1 MTPSDFPEGFEAEAE
16 LGVGSMGSVWLAR
29 NADGAHCAVKVL
41 NLRND
46 RRGST
51 ERSFNREV
59 RAMAR
64 LNHPGIVAVHD
75 YGRTPQGA
83 PFVAMEY
90 VSGPPLNRYM
100 REAWTWGR
108 LWNLLDALLAALG
121 HAHARDLIHRDLK
134 PGNVIVLPDRIGPSA
149 VKLADFGI
157 SLALSDTASS
167 GRRIEGTPAYI
178 APEAASGNVAGIGP
192 WTDLYSLGVMLFEIV
207 TGDLPYKGRHLLA
220 HHQRTPLPPV
230 AIRAGVEVPSGM
242 VPIIERLLEK
252 SPLLRYRAVAA
263 VRADIEALTPK
274 PVAEAMGPPPGL
286 LGADDELAT
295 DHETLSVDEGVVGPG
310 LIHLREPTMVGRD
323 DAQQQLRTAANA
335 VLDGRGPRVVLI
347 EGNAGVGKSRLAA
360 WLRERVEERG
370 KMRTMVVRSEPQTGR
385 GELRQALLRFIG
397 ASAMTLEQAAP
408 FLERVFPEAAMR
420 QDAMELMWPQETSDR
435 VASEAHIKQAARLI
449 EHLAGGQPFLLW
461 ADDVQWSPE
470 GKMLRLVNRL
480 GRAEGGGKNI
490 LLVVT
495 MRHSARSTVQAAR
508 RASLKLPGAELIDLG
523 PINPMA
529 LAPTLDA
536 LGPLPDGVAEG
547 ACVLAAGNPL
557 IALEAVRSHL
567 RDTGLHQPP
576 SDPSTVLQQRIA
588 KATEGPGGGE
598 LLSALARATL
608 LGRSF
613 TLRPLLVLCGVQGD
627 PSAPGLSAQRE
638 VLEALL
644 ERAVNSGLAVEQGPK
659 RWRFSHD
666 LIRTQLRQAC
676 RALPNWAQINL
687 AAAEARAERAKGD
700 PTGIE
705 MEVVA
710 RHYWAGGEHDRALFL
725 GLEGVYRL
733 FGSGL
738 MGHTTSFVRRL
749 LKWDDEA
756 EVFGPEDRGELHL
769 LASIAAEHAG
779 QPSEAQ
785 SYAEQA
791 AILAKEANL
800 DALGARAWGRVGMLQ
815 LRQDEM
821 EPAESALWEALRYA
835 RASGNPRALADVN
848 LSLGYFYQQR
858 GKTNLAV
865 TAFESSLDSALSGGI
880 LASELD
886 ALIALARLD
895 RLLGHVEGAEK
906 RLEHIIEVAQR
917 EGLEVAALS
926 ARLHL
931 GLCAWRREAIA
942 EAREAFEEVRQAARG
957 NLFSHEFYA
966 CIGAAWSFA
975 AEDCW
980 TDAELCLMQ
989 AEDLRFDVRL
999 SDAEAEELRLALR
1012 KLASDARRDDIVS
1025 RIDKIDVVGTKTS
1038 TTHHTQ

>member
-1 MTPSDFPEGFEAEAE
+1 MVPSDFPEGFEAEAE
-16 LGVGSMGSVWLAR
+16 LGIGSMGSVWLAR

-41 NLRND
+41 NLRQD

-64 LNHPGIVAVHD
+64 LDHPGIVAVHD
-75 YGRTPQGA
+75 YGRTPKGA

-100 REAWTWGR
+100 REDWSWGR
-108 LWNLLDALLAALG
+108 LWTLLDALLAALG
-121 HAHARDLIHRDLK
+121 HAHAREIIHRDLK
-134 PGNVIVLPDRIGPSA
+134 PGNVIVLPDRIGANA

-230 AIRAGVEVPSGM
+230 VIRKGVDVPTGI

-263 VRADIEALTPK
+263 VRADLDRLTSRPTPEAI
-274 PVAEAMGPPPGL
+274 GPPPGL
-286 LGADDELAT
+286 FNAEEDLPT
-295 DHETLSVDEGVVGPG
+295 DHDTLHVDAGAVGPG
-310 LIHLREPTMVGRD
+310 LIHLREPIMVGRE
-323 DAQQQLRTAANA
+323 DAQERLRTAANA
-335 VLDGRGPRVVLI
+335 VLDGRGPRVVII

-397 ASAMTLEQAAP
+397 ASAMTLEEASP
-408 FLERVFPEAAMR
+408 FLERVFPDPDLR
-420 QDAMELMWPQETSDR
+420 SDAIELMWPQEPSDR
-435 VASEAHIKQAARLI
+435 VASESHIKQAARLI
-449 EHLAGGQPFLLW
+449 EHLAEGQPFLLW

-470 GKMLRLVNRL
+470 GKMLRLINRL
-480 GRAEGGGKNI
+480 GREGGGQNMF
-490 LLVVT
+490 LVVT
-495 MRHSARSTVQAAR
+495 MRHSGRSTVQAAR

-523 PINPMA
+523 PINPMS

-536 LGPLPDGVAEG
+536 LGPLPEGVAEG

-627 PSAPGLSAQRE
+627 PAAPELSAQRE

-644 ERAVNSGLAVEQGPK
+644 ERAVDSGLAVEQGPK

-676 RALPNWAQINL
+676 RELPNWAQINL
-687 AAAEARAERAKGD
+687 AAAELRAERAKGD

-749 LKWDDEA
+749 LKWDGEA

-779 QPSEAQ
+779 QPDEAQ
-785 SYAEQA
+785 TYAEQA
-791 AILAKEANL
+791 ATLAKKANL
-800 DALGARAWGRVGMLQ
+800 DPLGARAWGRVGMLQ

-821 EPAESALWEALRYA
+821 ETAESSLWEALRYA
-835 RASGNPRALADVN
+835 RASGDARALADVN
-848 LSLGYFYQQR
+848 LSLGYFYQQ
-858 GKTNLAV
+858 GGQNDLAI
-865 TAFESSLDSALSGGI
+865 TAFESSLDSALSGGV

-895 RLLGHVEGAEK
+895 RLLGHVSGAEK

-931 GLCAWRREAIA
+931 GLCAWRRGSVP
-942 EAREAFEEVRQAARG
+942 EARDAFEEVRQAARG

-975 AEDCW
+975 AEDRW

-1012 KLASDARRDDIVS
+1012 KLATDARRDDIVS
-1025 RIDKIDVVGTKTS
+1025 RIEKIDVVGTKTS